1 MTIFS
6 MTATFG
12 GLKNETLR
20 LRDGLNILEE
30 ANEGGK
36 STWCAF
42 LRAMFYGLE
51 SRKGGANSEK
61 NRYTPWSGAAM
72 RGEMELSWQGQ
83 HITLHRFAK
92 GASPFGGFRAVYTGT
107 EEPVPGL
114 TADNVGEVILGVS
127 KEVFQRTC
135 FIAQGGIQVDA
146 SGDLERRVAAL
157 ATSGQEDVSFS
168 DTERRLKD
176 WRNAIQSNRS
186 NGKLPRLRQELEELQ
201 RREEQARQLTQRM
214 EDAQGALD
222 ELERQKAAVEEDIA
236 RHIAQARQSYTLRY
250 EAARAKAEE
259 AEADYRRKLSES
271 ESWGTLPSA
280 EALRKAQGDLAYL
293 NALANRQRPA
303 EEELAKLEAAL
314 AEKEAICQ
322 QEPFG
327 GKSAQQ
333 VSQEAESACEELN
346 ARHRPRLAH
355 WTPMLGCAACAL
367 ALWAVG
373 LATKAIHMAI
383 LLGAGGGA
391 VVAGVA
397 ISLCL
402 SIHARSKR
410 EKSRQAILTRYGVS
424 SAEELRQNAQNYAR
438 HWAGLEQLRD
448 DCSRARRGLEEM
460 ERERQGLW
468 QQLKDF
474 CAAFAPEADTAVTF
488 SAALARALA
497 RDEMLA
503 AARREYEAADA
514 ILQAVK
520 ETTPAPEKNVAQ
532 AALKSQ
538 EEPVRSRS
546 EDEALLN
553 RIRHGIALYSD
564 QLAHAQ
570 GELSA
575 LGAGAQREEALR
587 RCQEAMEES
596 EAQYAALSL
605 ALETLTAANATL
617 QSRFSPAVN
626 EAAGEIMSRLT
637 GGRYSAVS
645 FTREFQALADS
656 GEGLHAS
663 QFLSQGTADQ
673 TYLALRLA
681 ICRLTFFQEELP
693 PMVLDDALVTFDDQR
708 LHYALELLSDLSED
722 RQVLLFT
729 CQNRERLGAQRLDAD
744 RRSRINLP

>member
-30 ANEGGK
+30 VNEGGK

-72 RGEMELSWQGQ
+72 RGEMELSWQGR

-201 RREEQARQLTQRM
+201 RREEQARQLKQRLA
-214 EDAQGALD
+214 DAQNALD
-222 ELERQKAAVEEDIA
+222 ELERQKAEVEEDIA
-236 RHIAQARQSYTLRY
+236 RHAAQARKSYTLRY

-259 AEADYRRKLSES
+259 AEADYRRKLNES

-293 NALANRQRPA
+293 NALANRRRPA
-303 EEELAKLEAAL
+303 EEELAKLEAEL
-314 AEKEAICQ
+314 AEKEALCQ
-322 QEPFG
+322 QAPFE

-346 ARHRPRLAH
+346 TRPRARLAH
-355 WTPMLGCAACAL
+355 WAPMLGCAACAL

-373 LATKAIHMAI
+373 LATRAIHMAI

-391 VVAGVA
+391 VATGIV

-402 SIHARSKR
+402 SASGRKKR
-410 EKSRQAILTRYGVS
+410 ETSRQAILTRYGVS
-424 SAEELRQNAQNYAR
+424 DAEELQQKARNYAR
-438 HWAGLEQLRD
+438 HWAGLEQLRA
-448 DCSRARRGLEEM
+448 DCAHARRALEDM
-460 ERERQGLW
+460 EKEYQTLW
-468 QQLKDF
+468 RQLKDF
-474 CAAFAPEADTAVTF
+474 CAAFAPEADTAITF

-514 ILQAVK
+514 ILRAVR
-520 ETTPAPEKNVAQ
+520 ETPAPEENVAQ
-532 AALKSQ
+532 EALESQ
-538 EEPVRSRS
+538 IEPVRSRS

-564 QLAHAQ
+564 QLSHAQ
-570 GELSA
+570 GELVA
-575 LGAGAQREEALR
+575 LGDGAQREEALR
-587 RCQEAMEES
+587 RCQEAMEQGE
-596 EAQYAALSL
+596 EQYAALTL

-673 TYLALRLA
+673 AYLALRLA

-708 LHYALELLSDLSED
+708 LYYALELLSDLSED

-729 CQNRERLGAQRLDAD
+729 CQSREGLSAQRLNAQ